1 MAFPNTPKDFE
12 RVKPNFHGSLCDEIA
27 KLGQFDFLLAAFL
40 QFITDGCSFTEEFKA
55 ELCDNDCE
63 ATTTTTTVCIF
74 DETTTTTS
82 TTTECV
88 PLDPP
93 VLTLDSAA
101 ENNVQL
107 SWTNVTG
114 VFQWRIYRN
123 VNGGSYVL
131 YETEIAGNLDYTDTD
146 APAGSDY
153 GYKVQAC
160 NESCGCSGDS
170 NVVTAEL

>member
-12 RVKPNFHGSLCDEIA
+12 KVKPNFHGSLCDEIA
-27 KLGQFDFLLAAFL
+27 KLGQFDFLIAAFL
-40 QFITDGCSFTEEFKA
+40 NFITDGCSFTEEFKA
-55 ELCDNDCE
+55 ELCDHSCE
-63 ATTTTTTVCIF
+63 TTTTTTTECIF
-74 DETTTTTS
+74 AETTTT

-101 ENNVQL
+101 EDNVQI
-107 SWTNVTG
+107 SWTNVSG
-114 VFQWRIYRN
+114 VFQWRIYRS
-123 VNGGSYVL
+123 VNGGAYAL
-131 YETEIAGNLDYTDTD
+131 YETETAEILDYTDID

-153 GYKVQAC
+153 SYKVQAC
-160 NESCGCSGDS
+160 NEACGCSADS